1 MSIRTLGPDGTTF
14 VVYLIK
20 TISGPNEIVKMNS
33 NIHPFTGLFFRH
45 YRVSQYQK
53 GKTNLDFTEARDSD
67 WQWHQLGHMQ
77 VCT

>member
-14 VVYLIK
+14 VVYLIQ

-45 YRVSQYQK
+45 YP
-53 GKTNLDFTEARDSD
+53 GKPVPER
-67 WQWHQLGHMQ
+67 
-77 VCT
+77 